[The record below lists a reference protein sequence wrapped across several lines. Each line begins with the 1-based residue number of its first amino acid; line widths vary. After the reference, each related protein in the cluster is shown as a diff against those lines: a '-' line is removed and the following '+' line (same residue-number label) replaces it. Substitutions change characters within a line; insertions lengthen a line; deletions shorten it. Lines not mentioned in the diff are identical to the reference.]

1 VRDELLFYYE
11 RELSFLRH
19 LGGEFAHKYPKV
31 AGRLLL
37 EPGKCEDPHVER
49 LLEGFAFLAA
59 RVHLKLDDEFPEIVE
74 ALLSVVYP
82 QYLSPVPSMSIVQ
95 FHLDPEQGK
104 LTSGLSVLRNRSLSS
119 APVNGVPCQFR
130 TAYDTT
136 LWPLRVT
143 SAGWQTGDRLN
154 LSARSANVSGA
165 LFLRLDCF
173 PDVAFNKLDLKT
185 LRFFLQGDGTLVHT
199 LLELLCNKC
208 AGVVV
213 RDAAAGSKKQV
224 MLDASSIRQVGFGA
238 EEEVLPYPRHAFVGY
253 RLLQEYFSFPEK
265 FFFIDVGGFEQ
276 VAAAGIGA
284 SAEVLFLISEFGRSD
299 QRQTIELGVSSKT
312 FRLGCT
318 PVINLFPLVAEP
330 IRLEQ
335 KKFEYRIVPD
345 ARREQ
350 YLDIHSVQDVT
361 GISAASPEPVRFRP
375 FYSYRHAHTRDASHA
390 FWYVSRRPS
399 GWRADGGSNLF
410 ITFVDLTGQRATPDQ
425 DTATLRL
432 SCTNGELP
440 SRLPF
445 GNEDGDFQIDSGGP
459 ISKAVALAKPTEPL
473 QPPARQS
480 VLWKLIS
487 QLSLNYMSL
496 GSEGLEAF
504 REILR
509 LHNFSESP
517 APERQIQGIL
527 AMRSSP
533 HFTRLPSGNGIT
545 FARGTKV
552 ELDFDEEEFVGAG
565 VYTFS
570 AVLNVFLGLY
580 ASLNSFSQ
588 LVVRTRQRKGVM
600 KQWPPRAGEKPIL

>member
-1 VRDELLFYYE
+1 MRDELLFYYE
-11 RELSFLRH
+11 RELAFLRH
-19 LGGEFAHKYPKV
+19 LGAEFSQKYPKV

-74 ALLSVVYP
+74 ALLSVLYP
-82 QYLSPVPSMSIVQ
+82 QYLCPVPSMSVVQ

-104 LTSGLSVLRNRSLSS
+104 LTSGLQIARNRALSS

-130 TAYDTT
+130 TAYETT
-136 LWPLRVT
+136 LWPLEVT
-143 SAGWQTGDRLN
+143 RAGWQTGDRLN
-154 LSARSANVSGA
+154 LPARSAPVSGA
-165 LFLRLDCF
+165 IALRLECF
-173 PDVAFNKLDLKT
+173 PDVSFSKLDLKT
-185 LRFFLQGDGTLVHT
+185 LRLFLQGDGTLVNT
-199 LLELLCNKC
+199 LLELLCSKC
-208 AGVVV
+208 SGVLV
-213 RDAAAGSKKQV
+213 RDTTAGSKKQV
-224 MLDASSIRQVGFGA
+224 MLEASVVRQVGFGA
-238 EEEVLPYPRHAFVGY
+238 DDGVLPYPRRAFVGY

-284 SAEVLFLISEFGRSD
+284 SAEILFLISEFGRND
-299 QRQTIELGVSSKT
+299 QRQTLESGLSART

-318 PVINLFPLVAEP
+318 PVINLFQIAAEP

-350 YLDIHSVQDVT
+350 YLDIHSVQEVT
-361 GISAASPEPVRFRP
+361 GLSATTSETVKFRP
-375 FYSYRHAHTRDASHA
+375 FYSFRHEDSGKQNNA
-390 FWYVSRRPS
+390 FWHVSRRPA
-399 GWRADGGSNLF
+399 GWRSDGAASVY
-410 ITFVDLTGQRATPDQ
+410 ITFVELSGVQITPDE
-425 DTATLRL
+425 DTVTLRIN
-432 SCTNGELP
+432 CTNGELP

-445 GNEDGDFQIDSGGP
+445 GNEDGDFQVESAGP
-459 ISKAVALAKPTEPL
+459 IAKTVALVKPTETL
-473 QPPARQS
+473 QPPPRKGA
-480 VLWKLIS
+480 LWRMIS
-487 QLSLNYMSL
+487 QLSLNYLSL
-496 GSEGLEAF
+496 GNEGLEAF

-509 LHNFSESP
+509 LHNYSSSP
-517 APERQIQGIL
+517 AAERQIGGIL

-533 HFTRLPSGNGIT
+533 HFTRVASGNGVT

-552 ELDFDEEEFVGAG
+552 ELDFDEEEFAGAG
-565 VYTFS
+565 VYTCS

-588 LVVRTRQRKGVM
+588 LVVRTRQRKGVL
-600 KQWPPRAGEKPIL
+600 KQWPPMAGEQPIL